1 MAIVITIA
9 IIISIMLL
17 VAGLSLPFVNNVS
30 AIHHHRSS
38 SDSRY
43 NVIIAGCSTGSIV
56 ATDGTHMPD
65 LMLGCEL
72 GDVMYGKADSDVL
85 QGRLEDDMLYGNSG
99 DDSLEGGEGG
109 DELYAG
115 EEMISFSQDLRMTF

>member
-9 IIISIMLL
+9 IIIGIMLL
-17 VAGLSLPFVNNVS
+17 VAGLSLPFVNSVS
-30 AIHHHRSS
+30 ATNHHSSS
-38 SDSRY
+38 SDSSY
-43 NVIIAGCSTGSIV
+43 NVITAGCSTGSIV

-99 DDSLEGGEGG
+99 DDSLEGGAGG
-109 DELYAG
+109 DKLYG
-115 EEMISFSQDLRMTF
+115 GRWCRLF

>member
-9 IIISIMLL
+9 TIISIMLL

-30 AIHHHRSS
+30 AIHHHHSS

-65 LMLGCEL
+65 LMFGCDL
-72 GDVMYGKADSDVL
+72 GDVMYGKAASDVL
-85 QGRLEDDMLYGNSG
+85 QSRLG
-99 DDSLEGGEGG
+99 DFRL
-109 DELYAG
+109 
-115 EEMISFSQDLRMTF
+115 